1 MFPFIDLLNWWSIDT
16 ISMIGMKE
24 SEWIEI
30 FPPTHDILN
39 LEPCVW
45 RPVWDKWRLVV
56 PSCGAPSQ
64 NSGYLE
70 WKVNDCQ
77 EAICRENWS
86 NTWAIWKNKAH
97 PRPKKKQSKLQSMS
111 SRCNLWSS
119 GASCKAWLSKSLCFV
134 STKYLTQASVVR
146 NRRIETMV
154 LVFFLTA
161 INALISATKRVTMRV
176 ATWTARMT
184 NCPISVIEWSRA
196 FKLLWDLVRI
206 IVTQVRTGHGGAVCG
221 KIPPLCPFFAVH
233 SLILFRLHAI
243 SLFGICLCISICI
256 CIFLSSEPHVALLH

>member
-1 MFPFIDLLNWWSIDT
+1 MFPFLDLLNWWSIES

-119 GASCKAWLSKSLCFV
+119 GTMVQTALAWLSKSLYFV
-134 STKYLTQASVVR
+134 STKYLKQVWSEIEELSLKTIGLVV
-146 NRRIETMV
+146 
-154 LVFFLTA
+154 FH
-161 INALISATKRVTMRV
+161 ISATKRETMRV

-206 IVTQVRTGHGGAVCG
+206 IVTQVWTGHGAAVCG
-221 KIPPLCPFFAVH
+221 KIPPLCPFFAVR